1 MPDEQPLKDVI
12 EKLIDAYK
20 LRSKFDEKK
29 IKTEWGEIAGKHI
42 EKNTKELILK
52 ENKLYIKVES
62 SVVRQ
67 ELLFIRN
74 RLIEVI
80 NRRFGKK
87 MIEEIIVV

>member
-1 MPDEQPLKDVI
+1 MSKEQPLKDVI

-20 LRSKFDEKK
+20 LRSKFDEKALQAD
-29 IKTEWGEIAGKHI
+29 WGEIAGKHI
-42 EKNTKELILK
+42 EKYTKELTIREK
-52 ENKLYIKVES
+52 KLYIKVES

-67 ELLFIRN
+67 ELTFIRS

-87 MIEEIIVV
+87 MIEEIVVL